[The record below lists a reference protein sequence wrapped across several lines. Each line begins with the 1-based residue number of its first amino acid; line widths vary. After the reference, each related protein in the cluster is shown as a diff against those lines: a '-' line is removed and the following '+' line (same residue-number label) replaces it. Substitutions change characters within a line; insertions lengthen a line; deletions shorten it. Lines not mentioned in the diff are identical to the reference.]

1 MGKKLVITEKP
12 SVAQEFAKVLHVSG
26 GKQEGRIE
34 NEDWIITWC
43 VGHLVRLSYPEK
55 YDSSLKEWRL
65 DSLPFLPDKYLY
77 EVIPE
82 TAKQYKIVH
91 SCLHREDVDTVYWA
105 GDSGREGQLIEELI
119 RLYGGVRA
127 GIHEK
132 RIWIDS
138 QTEEAILNGIRD
150 AKEMSSY
157 QGIANAG
164 LMRGIEDYAMGIN
177 FSRALSLRYGGFA
190 AQASGDP
197 RKRVIAVGRVM
208 SCVLAMVVEREREIS
223 NFKETL
229 YYRIRGLFDTPEGVC
244 EINWKESEISKY
256 YQSPE
261 LYNSTGFK
269 DIHIAESFVS
279 DLKNSNDFGEVKE
292 LMHKDTR
299 KSAPLLFNLAEL
311 QSECTKRF
319 HISPSETLAI
329 AQSLYEKK
337 LTTYPRTDAR
347 VLSSSVA
354 SVIDKNICG
363 LSEVPELREAVSEI
377 VTYGSY
383 SSIGKSKY
391 TDDDKIS
398 DHYAIIPTGQ
408 ITALATANN
417 MEREVFLL
425 ICRRFLAIFCEPAL
439 YDQVSITVGVGK
451 EEFSLTRKILKKA
464 GFYHMLGLP
473 DENKG
478 KTDNQAILS
487 LKEGM
492 TLAIKDIDIKESKT
506 SPPSHYTSGSMI
518 LAMENAGQL
527 IEDEELREQIKG
539 CGIGTSA
546 TRSNII
552 DKLVRNTYILQNSKT
567 QVLTPSNIGE
577 VVYEIV
583 KETVPEFLVPETT
596 AEWERE
602 LADIEHGFVDR
613 TEYQHKIEN
622 FIREKIENIV
632 KEDRNLELEEITRPF
647 RRGVKQVIQR
657 HQLGVRC
664 PKCGG
669 AIISS
674 QYGFSCE
681 NNRKDKTV
689 STCDFYIGSICGVL
703 LSDEQARELIIKKKT
718 GPVDGLKGKAG
729 KFRAYICMDVGGD
742 KTITIRFEFPEAEP
756 LENVKCPKCG
766 GRVLDNH
773 GKGFVCVHNTRD
785 QEEKSCDFFIWKFGG
800 KCIPKGQ
807 VVKLLN
813 NGITDV
819 IEGFKSA
826 KNPDKTFA
834 AALVWDNEEQRVKY
848 KMTSAEAVN
857 GLSCP
862 KCQGKIMYQAGRGY
876 FCENNHAGSHQ
887 SCDFFVSKICGVRIS
902 EDILRIIL
910 SGKKTE
916 AITGFK
922 SASGKE
928 FSAAL
933 EWNADEGKISFVQA
947 DDRFVPKAK
956 CPLCKGRI
964 LILPGYG
971 YKCEHNQKDS
981 GKCGFFLGKVAGK
994 LLSTTDIQE
1003 LLLKGKTDE
1012 IKGFTSKAGKKFS
1025 AHLKLNPDKSGVEF
1039 EFEDSKKA
1047 LPVSVSGTN
1056 IVCPKCGGKL
1066 YKTRFNYECG
1076 CGYQLPY
1083 EVAGHEFT
1091 EDELDKLMSGQEIYV
1106 KGFIS
1111 KKGKMFNGFCQMDEF
1126 SGRLKPIR
1134 FEDKEALNEN

>member
-1 MGKKLVITEKP
+1 MGKKLLITEKP
-12 SVAQEFAKVLHVSG
+12 SVAQEFARVLHVSG
-26 GKQEGRIE
+26 KQEGKIE
-34 NEDWIITWC
+34 NEEWVITWC
-43 VGHLVRLSYPEK
+43 VGHLVRLSYPEM

-65 DSLPFLPDKYLY
+65 DSLPFLPDHYLY

-82 TAKQYKIVH
+82 TAKQYKIVNN
-91 SCLHREDVDTVYWA
+91 CLHRGDVDTVYWA

-119 RLYGGVRA
+119 RLYGGVRE
-127 GIHEK
+127 GIREK

-150 AKEMSSY
+150 AKAMSSY

-164 LMRGIEDYAMGIN
+164 IMRGIEDYAMGIN

-208 SCVLAMVVEREREIS
+208 SCVLAMIVEREREIEG
-223 NFKETL
+223 FKETF
-229 YYRIRGLFDTPEGVC
+229 YYRIRGLFDTPGGVF
-244 EINWKESEISKY
+244 ETNWKESETSRY
-256 YQSPE
+256 YHSPE
-261 LYNSTGFK
+261 LYNRMGFK
-269 DIHIAESFVS
+269 DIHTAESFVS
-279 DLKNSNDFGEVKE
+279 ELKNLYDFGEVKE
-292 LMHKDTR
+292 LIHEDTQ

-319 HISPSETLAI
+319 HISPSETLSI

-377 VTYGSY
+377 AANGTH
-383 SSIGKSKY
+383 SSIITSKY
-391 TDDDKIS
+391 TNDDKIS

-408 ITALATANN
+408 VSALATINN
-417 MEREVFLL
+417 LEREVFLL
-425 ICRRFLAIFCEPAL
+425 ICRRFLAIFYDPAL
-439 YDQVSITVGVGK
+439 YDKVSVKIGIGN
-451 EEFSLTRKILKKA
+451 EEFSLTRKILKRV
-464 GFYHMLGLP
+464 GFYKILGLP
-473 DENKG
+473 DENKI
-478 KTDNQAILS
+478 DNEALLS
-487 LKEGM
+487 LKSGM
-492 TLAIKDIDIKESKT
+492 TLAIKDICIQESKT
-506 SPPSHYTSGSMI
+506 SPPSRYTSGSMI

-552 DKLVRNTYILQNSKT
+552 DKLVRNSYILQNSKT
-567 QVLTPSNIGE
+567 QILTPSNTGE

-583 KETVPEFLVPETT
+583 KATVPEFLVPETT
-596 AEWERE
+596 AGWERE

-613 TEYQHKIEN
+613 TEYQRKIEN
-622 FIREKIENIV
+622 FIREKIESIIR
-632 KEDRNLELEEITRPF
+632 EDRNLELEEITRPF
-647 RRGVKQVIQR
+647 RRGVKQVILR
-657 HQLGVRC
+657 HPLGVRC

-669 AIISS
+669 TVISS

-681 NNRKDKTV
+681 NNKKDKTI

-703 LSDEQARELIIKKKT
+703 LSDEQARELMVKKKT
-718 GPVDGLKGKAG
+718 GPVDGLKGKTG
-729 KFRAYICMDVGGD
+729 KFRAYICMDVGTD

-773 GKGFVCVHNTRD
+773 GKGYVCEYNSRD
-785 QEEKSCDFFIWKFGG
+785 DERRSCDFYIWKFGG
-800 KCIPKGQ
+800 KSIPKGQ
-807 VVKLLN
+807 VVKLLS

-819 IEGFKSA
+819 MEGFKST

-834 AALVWDNEEQRVKY
+834 ASLVWDKEEQRVKY
-848 KMTSAEAVN
+848 KMTSAEPVN
-857 GLSCP
+857 GLKCP
-862 KCQGKIMYQAGRGY
+862 KCHGKIMYQAGRGY
-876 FCENNHAGSHQ
+876 FCENNHKGDDK
-887 SCDFFVSKICGVRIS
+887 SCDFYVSKICGVRIS

-922 SASGKE
+922 SSSGKE

-933 EWNADEGKISFVQA
+933 EWNSDEGKISFATA
-947 DDRFVPKAK
+947 DDRYVPKAK
-956 CPLCKGRI
+956 CPLCKGNI
-964 LILPGYG
+964 LIMPGLG
-971 YKCEHNQKDS
+971 YKCENNRKDN
-981 GKCGFFLGKVAGK
+981 GTCAFFLGKIAGK
-994 LLSTTDIQE
+994 LVSSADIQE
-1003 LLLKGKTDE
+1003 LLLKGKTGE
-1012 IKGFTSKAGKKFS
+1012 IKGFTSKNGKKFS
-1025 AHLKLNPDKSGVEF
+1025 AHLKLKQDKKGVEF
-1039 EFEDSKKA
+1039 EFDDSKKA
-1047 LPVSVSGTN
+1047 LPVSVSATDIN
-1056 IVCPKCGGKL
+1056 CPKCCGKL
-1066 YKTRFNYECG
+1066 YKTRFYYECG

-1083 EVAGHEFT
+1083 EIAGHVFT
-1091 EDELDKLMSGQEIYV
+1091 EDELNKLMSGNEIYV

-1111 KKGKMFNGFCQMDEF
+1111 KKGKVFNGFCQMDEF

-1134 FEDKEALNEN
+1134 FEDKEAVNED